1 MKRLLFS
8 ILILI
13 LLLWIAYHVLMTWR
27 GITLYQVDFS
37 KRNLLRAIQVTP
49 SYSDPYY
56 RLGLFYQWEI
66 QEIDAKESLKYLL
79 MAIER
84 NPLEQEYWLN
94 LAKIYKSLGERSASE
109 KALKNA
115 ILLFPTGY
123 QGRWVSGN
131 LFLQEGAIEKAL
143 PHFSYILI
151 HYSNQSPLVYDVLV
165 RAINDPEYLLD
176 QIVPKDPFSFR
187 QFLFYLYERGDKEWV
202 QKAWEKKE
210 SFGFK
215 ADRKT
220 TLQYVDFLIAQR
232 EINKA
237 FQVWKEKLHE
247 EGGALPA
254 DHNLITNG
262 GFEKEEILGGGFDWK
277 IEKVSGA
284 EISFDLSTAFEGKRS
299 LRIVF
304 NGKENVNFHHVYQFV
319 PLKPNTEYLLKAH
332 MKTKAITTKS
342 GLKMEVVGIGS
353 PFYKASESLVGDH
366 LWEELEIHFQT
377 PPQLKGGIV
386 RVRREKTDKFDRFIG
401 GTVWIDQVRLLEKLK

>member
-13 LLLWIAYHVLMTWR
+13 LLLFVGYHVLSMWR
-27 GITLYQVDFS
+27 GITLYQADLS
-37 KRNLLRAIQVTP
+37 KESLLKAIQITP

-66 QEIDAKESLKYLL
+66 RSINPKESLHYLQ

-94 LAKIYKSLGERSASE
+94 LSKIYRSLGETSGSE

-115 ILLFPTGY
+115 ILVFPTSY

-143 PHFSYILI
+143 PNFFYILT
-151 HYSNQSPLVYDVLV
+151 HYSNQSHLVYDVLT
-165 RAINDPEYLLD
+165 RAINDSEYILD

-187 QFLFYLYERGDKEWV
+187 QFLSYLYERGDKEWV
-202 QKAWEKKE
+202 QKAWKRKE

-220 TLQYVDFLIAQR
+220 TLQYVEFLIAHR
-232 EINKA
+232 ELSEA
-237 FQVWKEKLHE
+237 FQVWKAGIHE
-247 EGGALPA
+247 EGRAIPT
-254 DHNLITNG
+254 DNNLITNG

-277 IEKVSGA
+277 IEEVSGA
-284 EISFDLSTAFEGKRS
+284 KISFDSSMAWEGKRS
-299 LRIVF
+299 LKIVF

-319 PLKPNTEYLLKAH
+319 PLKPDTEYMLKAN
-332 MKTKAITTKS
+332 MKTQVITTKS
-342 GLKMEVVGIGS
+342 GLKMEVLGIGS

-366 LWEELEIHFQT
+366 PWGELEILFRT
-377 PPQLKGGIV
+377 PPQLQGGIV

-401 GTVWIDQVRLLEKLK
+401 GTVWIDQVRLLEK

>member
-13 LLLWIAYHVLMTWR
+13 LLLFVGYHVLSMWR
-27 GITLYQVDFS
+27 GITLYQADLS
-37 KRNLLRAIQVTP
+37 KESLLKAIQITP

-66 QEIDAKESLKYLL
+66 RNINPKESLHYLQ

-94 LAKIYKSLGERSASE
+94 LSKIYRSLGETSGSE

-115 ILLFPTGY
+115 ILVFPTSY

-143 PHFSYILI
+143 PHFSYILT
-151 HYSNQSPLVYDVLV
+151 HYSSQSHLVYDVLT
-165 RAINDPEYLLD
+165 RAINDSEYILD

-187 QFLFYLYERGDKEWV
+187 QFLSYLYERVDNEWV
-202 QKAWEKKE
+202 QKAWKRKE

-220 TLQYVDFLIAQR
+220 TLQYVEFLIAHR
-232 EINKA
+232 ELSEA
-237 FQVWKEKLHE
+237 FQVWKAGIHE
-247 EGGALPA
+247 EGRAIPT
-254 DHNLITNG
+254 DNNLITNG

-277 IEKVSGA
+277 IEEVSGA
-284 EISFDLSTAFEGKRS
+284 KISFDSSMAWEGKRS
-299 LRIVF
+299 LKIVF

-319 PLKPNTEYLLKAH
+319 PLKPDTEYMLKANI
-332 MKTKAITTKS
+332 KTQVITTKS
-342 GLKMEVVGIGS
+342 DLKMEVLGIGS

-366 LWEELEIHFQT
+366 PWGELEILFRT
-377 PPQLKGGIV
+377 PPQLQGGIV

-401 GTVWIDQVRLLEKLK
+401 GTVWIDQVRLLEK